1 MRYSIS
7 TTPRRI
13 CRLPRHSPVL
23 VQVIDGAVRIGD
35 SGEGLRAGGGITID
49 STAGI
54 QNWILPEME
63 VWAISD
69 SGATMELIVP

>member
-13 CRLPRHSPVL
+13 CRLARHSPVL
-23 VQVIDGAVRIGD
+23 VQVIDGTVRLGD
-35 SGEGLRAGGGITID
+35 SGEGLHAGGGIVITQSD
-49 STAGI
+49 GI

-63 VWAISD
+63 VWAVSD
-69 SGATMELIVP
+69 AGATMELIVP